1 MVAKEIVKK
10 LTSNGIS
17 FRDYRQR
24 TLCGSDGLRKG
35 SPLSLMLIQGGD
47 DTCRYKKVPYPL
59 KNGGSLTSLYFFPEF
74 AKNRTWITRKMR
86 FPAFLANNRLSTPVN
101 QNSKGVV
108 LNEREKT
115 AIDAMRHPV
124 ICFTQVFSR
133 IVRAN
138 HEKSLPRI
146 LHIQILWRF
155 DFRNRKTVLEI
166 SQHLLSCFT
175 QPFSQNGRAVRVKI
189 SRTSSIF
196 RFFSRM
202 ISLATVEEGTVQPA
216 SYNSVF
222 FRKTQGDGMKKVHP
236 TAFRIQ

>member
-1 MVAKEIVKK
+1 MAISCARGVVWQLSDGLFPVTYAF
-10 LTSNGIS
+10 GILGHGGQGNREKNS
-17 FRDYRQR
+17 LPMALPSRDYRQR
-24 TLCGSDGLRKG
+24 TLCGSNGLRKG

-59 KNGGSLTSLYFFPEF
+59 KNGGDLASLYFFPEF

-101 QNSKGVV
+101 QKSKGVV

-115 AIDAMRHPV
+115 AIDAMRPPA

-146 LHIQILWRF
+146 LHIQIF
-155 DFRNRKTVLEI
+155 QQDDFPCHCRRRH
-166 SQHLLSCFT
+166 S
-175 QPFSQNGRAVRVKI
+175 
-189 SRTSSIF
+189 
-196 RFFSRM
+196 
-202 ISLATVEEGTVQPA
+202 
-216 SYNSVF
+216 
-222 FRKTQGDGMKKVHP
+222 
-236 TAFRIQ
+236 TARII

>member
-17 FRDYRQR
+17 FREYRQR
-24 TLCGSDGLRKG
+24 TLCGRNGLRKG

-59 KNGGSLTSLYFFPEF
+59 KNGGALASLYFFPEF
-74 AKNRTWITRKMR
+74 AKNRTWITRKKR
-86 FPAFLANNRLSTPVN
+86 FPAILANNRLSTPVN
-101 QNSKGVV
+101 QNSKGGV

-115 AIDAMRHPV
+115 AIDAMRHPA

-146 LHIQILWRF
+146 LH
-155 DFRNRKTVLEI
+155 
-166 SQHLLSCFT
+166 
-175 QPFSQNGRAVRVKI
+175 
-189 SRTSSIF
+189 F

-202 ISLATVEEGTVQPA
+202 IALATVEEDTVLPA

-222 FRKTQGDGMKKVHP
+222 FRKTQGDVMKKFTPLHSESNNRQNKGANIP
-236 TAFRIQ
+236 EGLDNG